1 MKTVA
6 VKKRVVQ
13 ASRRASGNRESESK
27 VPAEQALAETS
38 RSDARLYEQVAERI
52 LQLIEGGTLRPGQR
66 VPSVRELST
75 QQGVS
80 VSTVLQSYRKL
91 ENAGW
96 IEARPQSGYYVRQS
110 HQSLPPEPEATQP
123 PFQATSV
130 SISELVMQVMQSS
143 SRSGMIQL
151 GAATLCPDMMP
162 TRQLYRAMA
171 AVTRRTPHLAVA
183 YDIPPGC
190 EALRVQIARRSM
202 NAGCT
207 LTPDDLVITCGCQ
220 EALNL
225 CLRAVAKPGDTIL
238 LESPTYYGVLQII
251 ESLGMCALELPTHPR
266 DGINLDALE
275 YALEQKEVTACLLS
289 PNFTNPLG
297 SCMPDENKERLVQI
311 LERHNI
317 PLIEDDIYGD
327 IAFAPRRPKTA
338 KAFDRSGNV
347 LMCSSFSKTLAPG
360 YRIGWVAP
368 GRYQKQ
374 IEYLKVMNTLASAS
388 LPSLTVAEFLANGS
402 YDHHLRRITRWYRD
416 RVQCAL
422 HGIEQYFPEG
432 TRVTRPAGG
441 YVVWVQLP
449 DGVDALDLFRRA
461 LAENISIAPG
471 HIFSAKPKYSNFIRL
486 NCGYHEPPT
495 MESALQKLG
504 QIVHSML

>member
-1 MKTVA
+1 MMKTVA
-6 VKKRVVQ
+6 ANNTVNKAPARQEAVKKTP
-13 ASRRASGNRESESK
+13 AKKATENASGSE
-27 VPAEQALAETS
+27 AH
-38 RSDARLYEQVAERI
+38 LYEQVSKRI

-110 HQSLPPEPEATQP
+110 HQSLPPEPEASQP
-123 PFQATSV
+123 PLKATSV
-130 SISELVMQVMQSS
+130 QISDLVMQVVQVKNHPD
-143 SRSGMIQL
+143 MIHL

-162 TRQLYRAMA
+162 TRQLNRAMA
-171 AVTRRTPHLAVA
+171 TVTRRTPNLSVA

-275 YALEQKEVTACLLS
+275 YALEQKEVKACLLS

-327 IAFAPRRPKTA
+327 IAFAPPRPKAA
-338 KAFDRSGNV
+338 KAFDRGGHV

-374 IEYLKVMNTLASAS
+374 IEYLKIMNTLASAS
-388 LPSLTVAEFLANGS
+388 LPSLTIAEFLANGS
-402 YDHHLRRITRWYRD
+402 YDHHLRRVTRWYSE

-422 HGIEQYFPEG
+422 RGIEQYFPEG

-449 DGVDALDLFRRA
+449 DGVDALDLFWRA
-461 LAENISIAPG
+461 LEENISIAPG

-495 MESALQKLG
+495 MERGLRKLG
-504 QIVHSML
+504 QIVQSML

>member
-6 VKKRVVQ
+6 VK
-13 ASRRASGNRESESK
+13 SGVKHGSEGAVTGDS
-27 VPAEQALAETS
+27 
-38 RSDARLYEQVAERI
+38 RLYEQVSERI

-75 QQGVS
+75 QQSVS
-80 VSTVLQSYRKL
+80 VSTVLQAYRQL

-96 IEARPQSGYYVRQS
+96 IEARPQSGYYVRQAQ
-110 HQSLPPEPEATQP
+110 QSLPPEPESSQP
-123 PFQATSV
+123 PLKATEVRV
-130 SISELVMQVMQSS
+130 SDLVMQVVQVKNHPE
-143 SRSGMIQL
+143 MIHL
-151 GAATLCPDMMP
+151 GAATLCPDMLP
-162 TRQLYRAMA
+162 TRQLNRAMA
-171 AVTRRTPHLAVA
+171 TVTRRAPHLGVV

-207 LTPDDLVITCGCQ
+207 LTPDDLVLTCGCQ

-275 YALEQKEVTACLLS
+275 YALEQKEVKACLLS
-289 PNFTNPLG
+289 PNFNNPLG
-297 SCMPDENKERLVQI
+297 SCMPEENKERLVRI
-311 LERHNI
+311 LEQHNI

-327 IAFAPRRPKTA
+327 ISFAAPRPKAA
-338 KAFDRSGNV
+338 KAYDRSGNV

-374 IEYLKVMNTLASAS
+374 IEYLKVMNTLAGAS

-402 YDHHLRRITRWYRD
+402 YDHHLRRIIRWYRD

-422 HGIEQYFPEG
+422 RGIEQHFPEG
-432 TRVTRPAGG
+432 TRVTRPVGG

-449 DGVDALDLFRRA
+449 DGVDALDLFWRA
-461 LAENISIAPG
+461 LEENISIAPG
-471 HIFSAKPKYSNFIRL
+471 HMFSAKSKYSNFIRL

-495 MESALQKLG
+495 MERALQKLG
-504 QIVHSML
+504 QIVRTML